1 MKSSPALLLLLLIA
15 AVSTIDIAYAIT
27 RRLGSTHHSLTGSS
41 PSSRSISALGLQL
54 SDTATIARAQQ
65 ERRRRYSPATSSNKS
80 TTSTASS
87 KLTPTAEQ
95 VRGGGNSVIEKQFGE
110 GVCVDNEGNLY
121 SSSSPSSASTLIASA
136 VLSKIRGGGICV
148 DNEGNFYFPRSAVAA
163 PLQQEQERSRSQPS
177 LVAAHHRETIL
188 ASSKSSHSSSSTKT
202 IFPVS
207 YGSKEGQLGLGLGRR
222 RKTSSPSLSPSF
234 RSPPPIRGGGSGLKH
249 NINKSNKNRIGD
261 LCVDN
266 EGNLYSSLSTLRGGG
281 NGGNGDGLCVDNEGN
296 FYSSR
301 WLDKY
306 NEPSSHDSNHNTN
319 TTTTNTIEYIFSFLS
334 TPPVLPHLTSIFFFL
349 VLVVV

>member
-1 MKSSPALLLLLLIA
+1 MKTASSLLLLLIA

-54 SDTATIARAQQ
+54 SDTATIAREQQ

-121 SSSSPSSASTLIASA
+121 SSPSSSTTLIASA
-136 VLSKIRGGGICV
+136 ALSKIRGGGVCV
-148 DNEGNFYFPRSAVAA
+148 DNEGNFYSSRSVAVAL
-163 PLQQEQERSRSQPS
+163 PQEQEQIQRSQPS
-177 LVAAHHRETIL
+177 SLAAADHRRTIL
-188 ASSKSSHSSSSTKT
+188 ASSKSSLSASHSSSSTSKT
-202 IFPVS
+202 AIPAS
-207 YGSKEGQLGLGLGRR
+207 SSGAKQGQVGFGRR
-222 RKTSSPSLSPSF
+222 QTSSTPFF
-234 RSPPPIRGGGSGLKH
+234 RSPTPPIRGGELK
-249 NINKSNKNRIGD
+249 NNMKNRIGD
-261 LCVDN
+261 LCVDQ

-281 NGGNGDGLCVDNEGN
+281 NGGGSGGLCVDNEGN
-296 FYSSR
+296 LYAS
-301 WLDKY
+301 
-306 NEPSSHDSNHNTN
+306 P
-319 TTTTNTIEYIFSFLS
+319 
-334 TPPVLPHLTSIFFFL
+334 
-349 VLVVV
+349 